1 MDIKRT
7 PQEKKPLDRKIVIGV
22 AIGACI
28 LGIWH
33 LLGHGNSI
41 ELSASQ
47 LLYAK
52 VQEGNL
58 VDTVSGYGMLN
69 STNRKLL
76 TALTDATVKEIL
88 LKPGAIVDEDSVI
101 MVLSNPNLIQEA
113 EISRQGMIQEEA
125 NLRKLKLDQNR
136 ELLEEKSNY
145 LELKS
150 QSDAAT
156 LTKEAQSL
164 LLESGA
170 VSLVSYKQ
178 IELQVNMLNKQLKIQ
193 SERVKQLS
201 SVHKEAINIQQ
212 ERIRQAEAAYETQK
226 YRVAALNVKA
236 EMKGVMQRLPVAL
249 GQSIQAGQELAQI
262 GSMDQLVADI
272 RVSQTEIEKVEVGQ
286 KVIIDTRRDQIQGEV
301 FRIDP
306 TVENGTVLVEVSLIG
321 DLPNSA
327 RPQLNVDGRIQIGSI
342 EKALYVERPVN
353 VQGNSVS
360 DAFILAA
367 DGQSASLRTVNFG
380 NEVGKFIQIKSGV
393 ETSDTLILSDLS
405 IYKDTRRILLK

>member
-1 MDIKRT
+1 MDIKRV
-7 PQEKKPLDRKIVIGV
+7 PRERKPLDRRMVTGV
-22 AIGACI
+22 AIGVC
-28 LGIWH
+28 
-33 LLGHGNSI
+33 LLGMWQLLGRGNSI
-41 ELSASQ
+41 EVSASQ

-58 VDTVSGYGMLN
+58 VDTVSGYGVLN
-69 STNRKLL
+69 SNNKKLL

-88 LKPGAIVDEDSVI
+88 LKPGAIVDEGSVI

-113 EISRQGMIQEEA
+113 EISRQGLIQEEA

-136 ELLEEKSNY
+136 ELLEEKSKY

-150 QSDAAT
+150 QFDAVT

-164 LLESGA
+164 LLVSGA

-178 IELQVNMLNKQLKIQ
+178 IELQVNMFNKQLQIQ

-272 RVSQTEIEKVEVGQ
+272 RVSQTEIEKVEIGQ

-306 TVENGTVLVEVSLIG
+306 AVESGTVLVEVALIG

-360 DAFILAA
+360 DAFIVAA
-367 DGQSASLRTVNFG
+367 DGQSANLRTVNFG
-380 NEVGKFIQIKSGV
+380 SEVGKYIQIKSGV

-405 IYKDTRRILLK
+405 IYKDARKILLK

>member
-7 PQEKKPLDRKIVIGV
+7 PQEKKTLDRKIVIGV

>member
-7 PQEKKPLDRKIVIGV
+7 PQEKKTLDRKIVIGV

-380 NEVGKFIQIKSGV
+380 HEVGKFIQIKSGV

-405 IYKDTRRILLK
+405 TYKDTRRILLK